1 MFKIESLFKK
11 VINAETK
18 NYRSISSL
26 PLLSKV
32 LEKQFTIK
40 PRIIFK
46 EMNYSTVNNYNLE
59 QINTQI
65 CVSQLGDMI
74 VSGDKNKLHTGMILI
89 DF

>member
-11 VINAETK
+11 VIKAEA
-18 NYRSISSL
+18 NNCRSISSL

>member
-11 VINAETK
+11 VIKAEAN

-46 EMNYSTVNNYNLE
+46 EMN
-59 QINTQI
+59 
-65 CVSQLGDMI
+65 
-74 VSGDKNKLHTGMILI
+74 
-89 DF
+89 